1 VPTTHHRAAAANSE
15 HWRRGCDDHA
25 VALWRNRHFS
35 VFWAAQTISFAGTQV
50 SEFAIPLTAALT
62 LGAGAAQMGV
72 LGAAELLP
80 PLVLGLPAGIVVDRS
95 RRASLLVWCSAG
107 QALLLATIPLAAG
120 AGLLG
125 LPQLITV
132 AFLTAALALV
142 YGLAATA
149 YLPVLVDRGQLLA
162 ANSAVTLSD
171 TVPSIVGPGVAGVL
185 VQLLTAPIAVAA
197 DAVSFVVAAA
207 LLLGARRPD
216 QRPQPG
222 ERAAASLRDG
232 FAAFVARPGLWAP
245 TAALGSHGLFY
256 GGILA
261 LIVLYAVRDLGL
273 TPAELGLAYA
283 ISTFGPLLA
292 GIAAAPAVR
301 RLGVRWTPV
310 AATALF
316 AANFLTPLAGGP
328 LWLVIAML
336 AGRGLVGL
344 AAVFMHIVRSTVLQ
358 QSVPAELTG
367 RVNAV
372 INVVEWGPV
381 PVGSLL
387 GGVLGQVIGLRPAL
401 FALATGGVIAS
412 LPCVVVPAIRN
423 RFAPVER

>member
-1 VPTTHHRAAAANSE
+1 
-15 HWRRGCDDHA
+15 
-25 VALWRNRHFS
+25 VALWRNRPFA
-35 VFWAAQTISFAGTQV
+35 VFWAAQSISHAGSQV

-80 PLVLGLPAGIVVDRS
+80 PLILGLAAGVVVDRF

-125 LPQLITV
+125 LPQLIAV

-149 YLPVLVDRGQLLA
+149 YLPVLVDRDQLLT

-171 TVPSIVGPGVAGVL
+171 TVPSIVGPGLAGVL
-185 VQLLTAPIAVAA
+185 VQLLTAPVAVAA

-207 LLLGARRPD
+207 LLLGARRPEP
-216 QRPQPG
+216 RPRPRG
-222 ERAAASLRDG
+222 RAAASLRDG
-232 FAAFVARPGLWAP
+232 FAAFVVWPGLWAP

-292 GIAAAPAVR
+292 GIATARAAR
-301 RLGVRWTPV
+301 RPGVRWTPV
-310 AATALF
+310 VATALF
-316 AANFLTPLAGGP
+316 AANFLMPLAGGP
-328 LWLVIAML
+328 RWLVIVMML

-344 AAVFMHIVRSTVLQ
+344 AAVFMQIVRSTVLHQ
-358 QSVPAELTG
+358 TVRAELTG
-367 RVNAV
+367 RVTAV
-372 INVVEWGPV
+372 INVVEWGTV
-381 PVGSLL
+381 PIGSLL
-387 GGVLGQVIGLRPAL
+387 GGVLGQVLGLRPAL
-401 FALATGGVIAS
+401 FALAASGLIAS
-412 LPCVVVPAIRN
+412 LPWVVVPAVRDQ
-423 RFAPVER
+423 FAPVEG

>member
-1 VPTTHHRAAAANSE
+1 VAPALIAFTAPR
-15 HWRRGCDDHA
+15 CDDHT

-35 VFWAAQTISFAGTQV
+35 VLWSAQTISYAGSQV

-72 LGAAELLP
+72 LGAAELMP
-80 PLVLGLPAGIVVDRS
+80 PLVLGLLAGVVVDRF

-107 QALLLATIPLAAG
+107 QAVLLATIPLAAG

-125 LPQLITV
+125 LPQLIAV
-132 AFLTAALALV
+132 AFLTASLALV

-149 YLPVLVDRGQLLA
+149 YLPVLVDRDQLLA

-171 TVPSIVGPGVAGVL
+171 TVPSIVGPGLAGVL

-197 DAVSFVVAAA
+197 DAVSFVVAAV
-207 LLLGARRPD
+207 LLLGARRQEP
-216 QRPQPG
+216 RPRTG

-273 TPAELGLAYA
+273 TPAELGLAYTIA
-283 ISTFGPLLA
+283 TAGPLLA
-292 GIAAAPAVR
+292 GIGAAPAAR

-310 AATALF
+310 VATALF

-328 LWLVIAML
+328 RWLVIVML

-344 AAVFMHIVRSTVLQ
+344 AAVFMQIVRSTVLQ
-358 QSVPAELTG
+358 QTVRAELTG

-372 INVVEWGPV
+372 IMVAEWGTV
-381 PVGSLL
+381 PIGSLL
-387 GGVLGQVIGLRPAL
+387 GGVLGQALGLRPAL
-401 FALATGGVIAS
+401 FALAAGGVIAS
-412 LPCVVVPAIRN
+412 LPWVVVPAVRD
-423 RFAPVER
+423 RFVPVER